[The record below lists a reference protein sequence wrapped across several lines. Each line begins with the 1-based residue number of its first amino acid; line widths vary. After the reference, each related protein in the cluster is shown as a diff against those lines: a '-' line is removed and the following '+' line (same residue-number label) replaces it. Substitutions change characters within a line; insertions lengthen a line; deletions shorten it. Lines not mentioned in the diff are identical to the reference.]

1 MTSLKIPSCVEPL
14 ILCSCILSCVV
25 VVVQTFRDLVWLCP
39 QCTEAVCQALP
50 GCEEN
55 IQDSEVDGNS
65 PLLTGRRGMLGT
77 LLCEMESNSSFYPV

>member
-1 MTSLKIPSCVEPL
+1 MEPL
-14 ILCSCILSCVV
+14 IPCSFILCCVV

-39 QCTEAVCQALP
+39 QCTEAVCQALH

-65 PLLTGRRGMLGT
+65 PLPPGRGEMLGT
-77 LLCEMESNSSFYPV
+77 LPCEMESNSSLYPESECGNT